1 MSTVTVEGSAGL
13 LAALRANIGWVIGV
27 GWLVLIAGILS
38 VLAPLESA
46 IAITVV
52 VGVLL
57 IIRGVSELAFVFRAG
72 AMGHGWMMAITGA
85 IATLIGVLFVAQ
97 PLRGVIAITLL
108 IAAYFV
114 AVGILA
120 IVFAF
125 RLRPHSGWG
134 WMLANGIITLVL
146 GALIWQQWPL
156 SGTWAI
162 GVLFGVQLISSGIAL
177 ITIGSALKRGLSGAA
192 AR

>member
-1 MSTVTVEGSAGL
+1 MSTTVTIGNGGL
-13 LAALRANIGWVIGV
+13 LEALRANIGWVIGV

-46 IAITVV
+46 IAITII

-57 IIRGVSELAFVFRAG
+57 IIRGVSELALAFRAG
-72 AMGHGWMMAITGA
+72 AMSHGVLVAITGV
-85 IATLIGVLFVAQ
+85 IAALIGVLLVAQ
-97 PLRGVIAITLL
+97 PLRGVIAITL
-108 IAAYFV
+108 IVAAYFV
-114 AVGILA
+114 AAGILA
-120 IVFAF
+120 IIFAF

-134 WMLANGIITLVL
+134 WMLANGILTLVL

-177 ITIGSALKRGLSGAA
+177 ITIGSALKRGLKAA
-192 AR
+192 TAR